1 MLLAYDN
8 GHSRGADE
16 GPAEQFL
23 SRIADAR
30 TMLDDV
36 LRQDPGN
43 VDALYVT
50 FENIREDEGAS
61 DAAITYLAKA
71 LAIDP
76 NNQKW
81 MMELFN
87 LYLRDGG
94 TEDAVALLRP
104 IANNPHGGAEA
115 EEAMARIRSYG
126 GGSSSDQ

>member
-16 GPAEQFL
+16 GPPGQFL
-23 SRIADAR
+23 SRIANAR
-30 TMLDDV
+30 TILDDV

-61 DAAITYLAKA
+61 DAAIAYLARA

-76 NNQKW
+76 NN
-81 MMELFN
+81 
-87 LYLRDGG
+87 
-94 TEDAVALLRP
+94 
-104 IANNPHGGAEA
+104 PHGERRSRRRWPGSDRTAVDPA
-115 EEAMARIRSYG
+115 QINSRVRHRRTPAAPAR
-126 GGSSSDQ
+126 